1 MELPEQSVT
10 STKLSPA
17 LSDLIDGNGS
27 LEQALPAGSVIARKP
42 GEAPPPGYT
51 LFQRNEYNASL
62 VWEEKASVSVARD
75 ANDGGVVLDGKIYFV
90 GGHNAG
96 NGFNLVERYDPVTN
110 EWETLNPLSVPR
122 AGLAVAV
129 LKDKIYAIG
138 GAGLTSVEIY
148 DSTTGQW
155 SAGPSL
161 PSEVVYG
168 TAVSLGDKIFLIGGG
183 GTNLA
188 GLNQTLEFDL
198 ETNQW
203 SQKAA
208 NAYGT
213 LRFEVSGIRRENLG
227 SWGWR

>member
-1 MELPEQSVT
+1 M
-10 STKLSPA
+10 
-17 LSDLIDGNGS
+17 
-27 LEQALPAGSVIARKP
+27 
-42 GEAPPPGYT
+42 
-51 LFQRNEYNASL
+51 
-62 VWEEKASVSVARD
+62 
-75 ANDGGVVLDGKIYFV
+75 

-96 NGFNLVERYDPVTN
+96 NAFNLVERYDPVTN

-138 GAGLTSVEIY
+138 GAGLTSVEVY

-198 ETNQW
+198 
-203 SQKAA
+203 
-208 NAYGT
+208 
-213 LRFEVSGIRRENLG
+213 
-227 SWGWR
+227 

>member
-1 MELPEQSVT
+1 MEIELPEQSVT
-10 STKLSPA
+10 SAKLSPA

-62 VWEEKASVSVARD
+62 VWEEKTSVSVARD

-96 NGFNLVERYDPVTN
+96 NAFNLVERYDPVTN

-168 TAVSLGDKIFLIGGG
+168 TAVSLGDKIFLIGGRG
-183 GTNLA
+183 NKWGRFKPNLA
-188 GLNQTLEFDL
+188 
-198 ETNQW
+198 
-203 SQKAA
+203 
-208 NAYGT
+208 
-213 LRFEVSGIRRENLG
+213 I
-227 SWGWR
+227 